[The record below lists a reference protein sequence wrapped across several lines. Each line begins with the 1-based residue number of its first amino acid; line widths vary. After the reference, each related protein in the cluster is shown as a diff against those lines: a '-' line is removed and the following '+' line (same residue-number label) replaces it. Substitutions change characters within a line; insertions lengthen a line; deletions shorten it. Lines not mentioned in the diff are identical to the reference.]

1 MENEPTV
8 PFSFIKVDEKTGNEL
23 AGAEFT
29 LYQGDGERCRQME
42 HCRRS
47 GCISEEGIVDFQSV
61 ETRGNIFL
69 KRQKL
74 RKDI

>member
-29 LYQGDGERCRQME
+29 LYQGDENDADKHGA
-42 HCRRS
+42 
-47 GCISEEGIVDFQSV
+47 
-61 ETRGNIFL
+61 L
-69 KRQKL
+69 
-74 RKDI
+74 